1 MADIAWFQA
10 DALYED
16 ATRRPSGQPVNPPS
30 IQRTAIQEGTLE
42 RFRAFEDPTDWR
54 VRDFG
59 IQSELTF
66 TSGNILFVQ
75 QTYADLDRIV
85 KLKK

>member
-1 MADIAWFQA
+1 VADIAWFQV

-16 ATRRPSGQPVNPPS
+16 ASRRPSGQPVNPPS
-30 IQRTAIQEGTLE
+30 IQRTAIQESGLE

-59 IQSELTF
+59 VQAELTLV
-66 TSGNILFVQ
+66 SGNVLFVQ
-75 QTYADLDRIV
+75 QTYTDLDRMV